1 MQTTL
6 DILEELRPPL
16 MLADREFQAE
26 LTVGVSVAPG
36 ETGDRDPIDAAYEA
50 MCQARRSGEPY
61 AVYP

>member
-1 MQTTL
+1 
-6 DILEELRPPL
+6 